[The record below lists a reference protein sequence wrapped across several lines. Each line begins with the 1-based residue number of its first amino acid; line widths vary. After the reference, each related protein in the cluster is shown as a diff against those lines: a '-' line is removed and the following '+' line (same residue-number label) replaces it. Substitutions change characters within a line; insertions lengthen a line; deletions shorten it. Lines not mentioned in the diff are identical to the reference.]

1 MQPQTPAQE
10 LPATIQAAP
19 VIAGAA
25 TTPSFRPAPPIAPA
39 SVAPPPDSAQGG
51 GDVIAAQ
58 EDVIRRNDAA
68 LAAALGECRT
78 ICAAAGNI
86 CVAAGEICRLTSDR
100 DLRCERARGR
110 CTDAGRRRDGACPTC
125 PSPR

>member
-10 LPATIQAAP
+10 LPAAIQAAP

-25 TTPSFRPAPPIAPA
+25 TTPTFRPAPPISPS
-39 SVAPPPDSAQGG
+39 SVAPDPDSAQGG
-51 GDVIAAQ
+51 GDAIAAQ

-86 CVAAGEICRLTSDR
+86 CVAAGEICRLTTDR
-100 DLRCERARGR
+100 DLRCERARAR
-110 CTDAGRRRDGACPTC
+110 CNDAGRRRDGTCPTC